1 MDEKEKPSQE
11 DLKAKLKILNAI
23 FYTIFII
30 WIIFLGF
37 IISRLITGDE
47 TTTLFIGTIPIV
59 AILIILSQIKSKVK
73 KEIEH

>member
-11 DLKAKLKILNAI
+11 DLKAKLKILNVI

>member
-1 MDEKEKPSQE
+1 MDEKEKPSQG